1 MDQLARLAIQTVVEQ
16 GSRSVGL
23 ISPVYPETTDADG
36 SPHPNAH
43 FYMAFLCAAKEA
55 GIEVRNEWIKAPTS
69 SDVGNRNQEEWGYE
83 AMREFWHQPRHPESL
98 VVFPDT
104 SARGVILALLE
115 MGVRVPQDLKLV
127 LHKNAEIALL
137 CPLPADII
145 TLSLTDVARALIE
158 QIETQFSGGEC
169 TPKLIGFQR
178 EKKPA
183 GINKPI

>member
-1 MDQLARLAIQTVVEQ
+1 
-16 GSRSVGL
+16 
-23 ISPVYPETTDADG
+23 
-36 SPHPNAH
+36 
-43 FYMAFLCAAKEA
+43 
-55 GIEVRNEWIKAPTS
+55 
-69 SDVGNRNQEEWGYE
+69 
-83 AMREFWHQPRHPESL
+83 
-98 VVFPDT
+98 
-104 SARGVILALLE
+104 